1 MELLVE
7 MGLTPMQALQSATY
21 WAAAIVNGRRP
32 MQPEIGMIR
41 EGGFADLVV
50 LTANPLDSIANT
62 KEIERVMKGGRFV
75 ELGYDPAYFSFTR
88 PPRKIAMATPVPE
101 VSALT
106 PHTVHEGTP
115 AFDLLVEGVGFVG
128 NSIVRVNAIAVP
140 TTFVSPRKLRAKVP
154 EDVVSRAAPNQFMAP
169 GPEQLVG
176 VFGDR
181 TAAVSV
187 YTPPPE
193 GGASNSVSLR
203 IRAKWMGLDE

>member
-1 MELLVE
+1 
-7 MGLTPMQALQSATY
+7 MGLTPMQALQSATF
-21 WAAAIVNGRRP
+21 WAAGIVNGRKST
-32 MQPEIGMIR
+32 QPEIGIVR

-50 LTANPLDSIANT
+50 LAANPLDAIVNT
-62 KEIERVMKGGRFV
+62 KRIERVMKGGRFV
-75 ELGYDPAYFSFTR
+75 ELGYTPEYFSFTR

-101 VSALT
+101 VSALA

-128 NSIVRVNAIAVP
+128 NSTVRVNGIAVP
-140 TTFVSPRKLRAKVP
+140 TTFVSPRRLRARVP
-154 EDVVSRAAPNQFMAP
+154 ADVVARATPNQFMAP

-181 TAAVSV
+181 TTAVSV
-187 YTPPPE
+187 FTPPPE

-203 IRAKWMGLDE
+203 IRAKWMGLEE